1 MVVKERRKKHSQIKK
16 APAQNQNQNYYGGG
30 INHSTPAQSTP
41 LQPQIVKKQIDPL
54 VKM

>member
-16 APAQNQNQNYYGGG
+16 APAQNHNYYGGG